1 MHKFTF
7 SPFRAKLLNTMRLDA
22 DRTRMSALDYHE
34 MMSSSDALI
43 WTIEKDPVLRS
54 TIASVWFL
62 EEAPTPARME
72 ATVRKMVTELPRL
85 RQWVKEGRPRP
96 VWTDVGAFD
105 LDAHYEYIDAD
116 RSVSNGD
123 VFALIDG
130 WVAQPF
136 DRRQPLWKLGIITGR
151 EDGRTA
157 LVLKVHHAIADGVGF
172 VLMLA
177 ALTDFEA
184 NPQPRAVDAAAHVA
198 PGSPTIEQLDREHLA
213 ELARKARVNPYR
225 ATRNALRTAIS
236 AFKLVLPTRTPLS
249 PTMTGRSG
257 RLSLAHRSMP
267 LSDLKIAG
275 KSVEGSIND
284 AFVAVTLDA
293 IDRYHHL
300 HGEYTS
306 AVRVHMPI
314 NIRTEKT
321 KTLAGNQFVPARV
334 ALRLGDPSAKARVRR
349 VRDQLN
355 SIRSEPG
362 LAHINTVS
370 ALVQRMG
377 KAAARSII
385 GGMMKGVDVLASN
398 VPGPPMTMYVAG
410 AKIDEFYAFGPP
422 AGAAV
427 NVTMF
432 TYNGVAHFGITTDNG
447 AIPDQAKF
455 LRCVDEAIAEM
466 SALSANPS
474 APHAGFDRPSLTLAS

>member
-1 MHKFTF
+1 
-7 SPFRAKLLNTMRLDA
+7 
-22 DRTRMSALDYHE
+22 MSALDYHE
-34 MMSSSDALI
+34 MMGSSDALI

-62 EEAPTPARME
+62 DEAPTPDRME

-85 RQWVKEGRPRP
+85 RQFVKESKPRP
-96 VWTDVGAFD
+96 VWMDVGAFD
-105 LDAHYEYIDAD
+105 LDAHYEYIDAGHAVHD
-116 RSVSNGD
+116 GHVM
-123 VFALIDG
+123 ALIDG

-136 DRRQPLWKLGIITGR
+136 DRNQPLWKLGIITGSD
-151 EDGRTA
+151 DGRTA

-172 VLMLA
+172 VLMLG

-184 NPQPRAVDAAAHVA
+184 NPQPRAVDLAANVA
-198 PGSPTIEQLDREHLA
+198 GSPTIEQLDREHLA
-213 ELARKARVNPYR
+213 ELARKARVNPWR
-225 ATRNALRTAIS
+225 AVRNMLRTAVS

-249 PTMTGRSG
+249 STMTGRSG
-257 RLSLAHRSMP
+257 RLSMALRSMP
-267 LSDLKIAG
+267 MNDLKIAG

-293 IDRYHHL
+293 VDRYHHF

-306 AVRVHMPI
+306 AIRVHMPI

-321 KTLAGNQFVPARV
+321 KTLAGNQFVPARI
-334 ALRLGDPSAKARVRR
+334 AMRLGDPSAKARVRR

-355 SIRSEPG
+355 LIRSEPG

-370 ALVQRMG
+370 ALVQRLG
-377 KAAARSII
+377 KPAARSII

-398 VPGPPMTMYVAG
+398 VPGPPIPMYVAG
-410 AKIDEFYAFGPP
+410 VKIDEFYAFGPP

-432 TYNGVAHFGITTDNG
+432 TYSGRAYFGISIDNG
-447 AIPDQAKF
+447 AVTHQDEF
-455 LRCVDEAIAEM
+455 LRCFDEAMADM
-466 SALSANPS
+466 SELSANPGAS
-474 APHAGFDRPSLTLAS
+474 HAGVDSPKLTRAS